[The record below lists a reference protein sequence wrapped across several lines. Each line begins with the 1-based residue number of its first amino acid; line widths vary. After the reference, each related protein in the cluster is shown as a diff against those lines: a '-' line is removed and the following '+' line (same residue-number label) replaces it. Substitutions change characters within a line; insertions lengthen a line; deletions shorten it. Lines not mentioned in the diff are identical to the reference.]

1 MTAEL
6 LSQIVSQSMRDPDW
20 DNLKSSSSDYWK
32 RVVKAAVSVIP
43 KVGGAVAE
51 GVQLYYDFK
60 DDEFFRKFTRYL
72 LGIEGTTSKERSV
85 FAEEIEKKADDYS
98 GNVILGMV
106 DRLDN
111 INKQTIFA
119 KLTSA
124 RINGYISIEDFFRLH
139 SLLDRIPYVD
149 LKGLSQYVEPTY
161 DESGDTELLFAT
173 GALEIDTIDAKG
185 GPNKYVLS
193 RLGEMLLRW
202 GFDIQLDL
210 KHGCGTNV
218 ELDALTRQEIEELT
232 NLNKNYNPQ
241 IDGETLVL

>member
-85 FAEEIEKKADDYS
+85 FAEEIEKKAEDYS

-173 GALEIDTIDAKG
+173 GALEIDTIDAF
-185 GPNKYVLS
+185 S
-193 RLGEMLLRW
+193 FR
-202 GFDIQLDL
+202 
-210 KHGCGTNV
+210 
-218 ELDALTRQEIEELT
+218 
-232 NLNKNYNPQ
+232 
-241 IDGETLVL
+241 